1 MSVTES
7 LPSSHG
13 VHTGACSGNPIATAR
28 IHTSQS
34 IPHGTFTLPGGV
46 PHISLIPELTLQHPV
61 KAGALFH
68 EGKAGG
74 TPTLHPLS
82 LG

>member
-1 MSVTES
+1 MGLLPCQEVCPTFS
-7 LPSSHG
+7 L
-13 VHTGACSGNPIATAR
+13 
-28 IHTSQS
+28 Q
-34 IPHGTFTLPGGV
+34 
-46 PHISLIPELTLQHPV
+46 PELTLQHPV

-68 EGKAGG
+68 GGKAGG